1 MEPSAPISI
10 TYYSDVLCVWAYAA
24 QERLDQVQRS
34 FGEHVAIGF
43 KSCSVFGN
51 TTRKIGDGWREKGGY
66 AGFGAHVRE
75 AAAQFDHI
83 EVHPEIWLTAR
94 PASSEGAHLFLAA
107 LSLVE
112 NGGALDGCNRLPER
126 TPSEEYAWRLRLAFF
141 RDCRDI
147 AQWHVQCEV
156 AEDMGIG
163 LAPVEAAIR
172 DGSAFAALASDHQ
185 DKVRFAIEGSPTF
198 LMNQGRQKIYGN
210 VGYRVIEANIREL
223 LHVPQTGE
231 MSWC

>member
-1 MEPSAPISI
+1 MDPNAPISI

-24 QERLDQVQRS
+24 QERLDQAKRS
-34 FGEHVAIGF
+34 FGERVAIGF
-43 KSCSVFGN
+43 KPCSVFGD
-51 TTRKIGDGWREKGGY
+51 TARKIADGWGEKGGY

-83 EVHPEIWLTAR
+83 EVHPEIWLTVR
-94 PASSEGAHLFLAA
+94 PASSEGAHLFLKAVW
-107 LSLVE
+107 LLDSH
-112 NGGALDGCNRLPER
+112 GALDACSRAPER
-126 TPSEEYAWRLRLAFF
+126 APSEEFAWRLRLAFF

-156 AEDMGIG
+156 AEDMGIA

-172 DGSAFAALASDHQ
+172 DGSAFAALAADHQ

-223 LHVPQTGE
+223 LRTPQTGE